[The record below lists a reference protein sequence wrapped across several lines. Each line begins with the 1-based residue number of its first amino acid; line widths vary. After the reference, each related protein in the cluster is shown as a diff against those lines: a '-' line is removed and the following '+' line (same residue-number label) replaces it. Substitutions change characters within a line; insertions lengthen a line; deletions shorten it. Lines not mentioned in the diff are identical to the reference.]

1 MLALAV
7 LRFNLR
13 PNDFW
18 DLTFGEWFPIYNAV
32 IGKTDKPMT
41 VENVKD
47 LEEQWANGNTRRT
60 DSKN

>member
-7 LRFNLR
+7 LRFNMSPR
-13 PNDFW
+13 DFW
-18 DLTFGEWFPIYNAV
+18 QLTFSEWFPIYNAA
-32 IGKTDKPMT
+32 IGRERPMSKA
-41 VENVKD
+41 ELLN

>member
-7 LRFNLR
+7 LRFNISPR
-13 PNDFW
+13 DFW
-18 DLTFGEWFPIYNAV
+18 QLTFGEWFPIYNAA
-32 IGKTDKPMT
+32 IGRNERPMT
-41 VENVKD
+41 GDELRA